1 MADDLLMYGRW
12 SPDTQEVTSHTSGSH
27 LLNCKWCS
35 RAMLT
40 VDAHRIIRILSS
52 LFYAPPVFHY
62 SVVDIQL
69 HCPWY
74 STRCSCHWTNC
85 RREWRRIQVG
95 LVLPQPNA
103 KAVQGTACIWIE
115 LSLESSRA
123 IRVEDYTPV
132 RDNLVVCYMWSQRC
146 GCSSST
152 IGHGLSPKIEW
163 SDFVFRTT
171 RVALCLRY
179 SIPAM
184 L

>member
-1 MADDLLMYGRW
+1 MTFRYMADDLPMYGRW

-35 RAMLT
+35 HAVLT
-40 VDAHRIIRILSS
+40 VGAHRIIRILSS

-69 HCPWY
+69 HCSWY

-85 RREWRRIQVG
+85 RRERRRIQVG

-103 KAVQGTACIWIE
+103 KAVHGTACIWIE

-123 IRVEDYTPV
+123 IRVEDYWPGVIAISITYIRPKSSI
-132 RDNLVVCYMWSQRC
+132 RLIKSAIERRRTRSHAIHS
-146 GCSSST
+146 CS
-152 IGHGLSPKIEW
+152 
-163 SDFVFRTT
+163 R
-171 RVALCLRY
+171 
-179 SIPAM
+179 
-184 L
+184 